1 MEKGTRD
8 RRGNK
13 QTVEHSQMQ
22 KQKLRKETELE
33 KESFDTTLRTLEAH
47 AYHEPLGGG
56 CQEAQK
62 FTVVLGYRGPC
73 LKKKKNTKQNK
84 QANKK
89 HQNGL
94 ERWLTG

>member
-47 AYHEPLGGG
+47 AYHEPLGG
-56 CQEAQK
+56 
-62 FTVVLGYRGPC
+62 VVKRLRNSLLSWATGDPVS
-73 LKKKKNTKQNK
+73 KKKNTKQNK